1 MDTVKVLAKGQI
13 VIPAAI
19 RKKFGIQPGSI
30 IRVFEYGKLIHL
42 VPPDPDPVR
51 SAMGCLPEAP
61 SLTRELLLER
71 KKDSA

>member
-19 RKKFGIQPGSI
+19 RKKFRIQPGST
-30 IRVFEYGKLIHL
+30 IRIFEYGKLIHL
-42 VPPDPDPVR
+42 VPPDSDPVR
-51 SAMGCLPEAP
+51 SAMGCLPPAP